1 MTKALYRK
9 YRPLKLADVVGQD
22 DTIRQLQTQL
32 TNQKISHGYLFVGA
46 RGCGKTSV
54 ARIFAH
60 EINHFDYQLEDNYV
74 DIIEIDAAVF
84 TMVENIRELR
94 DKAMLAPTT
103 GKYKVYIIDEIHM
116 LSKNA
121 FNALLKILEEPPE
134 HIVFIL
140 ATTNPE
146 KIPATILSRVQIFHF
161 KLADKSIMQPFLEN
175 ICQKEGINIEKDAL
189 SLLIEQGGGSFRDSL
204 SILDQL
210 SNLHADKSTLITTE
224 EVSSALGVP
233 KQVLI
238 EELLASYEQENIDQI
253 RSLIEEL
260 INQGNKAEGIATSL
274 IKAIVQN
281 PTAKN
286 LHLIEKLYAVNGEF
300 ASAKLI
306 VALILDH
313 FKTAP
318 ITISAPSTPQIQAAK
333 TPVTAQTPDAVRA
346 QATTKTSIATESPAA
361 EPAAQVTPVAPAAPA
376 TPVAPAAPATSV
388 TTTTP
393 TPPATSEEPAKPS
406 INPEI
411 RERLIKISKSKL
423 TEKIQERAEIQNQP
437 VQAEAMT
444 IPEAVVSGSG
454 DFSAKGFLEN
464 IKNIAETLF
473 VPLNKSYFAYKSNQL
488 EIYPSAKVWF
498 NILNSKNNLEV
509 LKTAINGLNIT
520 IMNPDEHKIPSTA
533 VDFNQFS
540 AGKLEATPR
549 TDDASLSAIS
559 DIMGNI
565 QELEDSPF

>member
-103 GKYKVYIIDEIHM
+103 GKYKIYIIDEIHM

-134 HIVFIL
+134 HIVFIF

-210 SNLHADKSTLITTE
+210 SNLHPDKSTLITTE

-238 EELLASYEQENIDQI
+238 QELLASYEQENVDQI
-253 RSLIEEL
+253 RSLVEEL

-286 LHLIEKLYAVNGEF
+286 LHLIEKLYTVNGEF

-313 FKTAP
+313 FKAAP
-318 ITISAPSTPQIQAAK
+318 ITISAPSAPQIQATK
-333 TPVTAQTPDAVRA
+333 TPVTTQIPDAVRA
-346 QATTKTSIATESPAA
+346 QATTETSIATGVPIA
-361 EPAAQVTPVAPAAPA
+361 EPAATATPVTSTTSAAPA
-376 TPVAPAAPATSV
+376 TPVN
-388 TTTTP
+388 
-393 TPPATSEEPAKPS
+393 SEEPAKPS

-411 RERLIKISKSKL
+411 RERLIKISKSRL
-423 TEKIQERAEIQNQP
+423 TEKIQERAEIQNQQ

-473 VPLNKSYFAYKSNQL
+473 VPLNKSYFAYKTDHL

-509 LKTAINGLNIT
+509 LKTAINGLNII

-540 AGKLEATPR
+540 AGKLEATPK

>member
-134 HIVFIL
+134 HIVFIF

-161 KLADKSIMQPFLEN
+161 KLADKSVMQPFLEN

-210 SNLHADKSTLITTE
+210 SNLHPDKSTLITTE

-238 EELLASYEQENIDQI
+238 QELLASYEQENVDQI

-281 PTAKN
+281 PTTKN

-313 FKTAP
+313 FKATPVA
-318 ITISAPSTPQIQAAK
+318 ISTPSAPQIQATK
-333 TPVTAQTPDAVRA
+333 TPVTTQTPDAVRA
-346 QATTKTSIATESPAA
+346 QATAETSIATGVPIAESAVP
-361 EPAAQVTPVAPAAPA
+361 VTPAAPAAPV
-376 TPVAPAAPATSV
+376 TPA
-388 TTTTP
+388 
-393 TPPATSEEPAKPS
+393 ELAKPS
-406 INPEI
+406 IDPEI
-411 RERLIKISKSKL
+411 RERLIKISKSRL
-423 TEKIQERAEIQNQP
+423 TEKIQERAEIQNQQ

-509 LKTAINGLNIT
+509 LKTAINGLNII

-540 AGKLEATPR
+540 AGKLEATPK

>member
-134 HIVFIL
+134 HIVFIF

-161 KLADKSIMQPFLEN
+161 KLADKSVMQPFLEG

-210 SNLHADKSTLITTE
+210 SNLHADKSTLITAE

-238 EELLASYEQENIDQI
+238 QEILTSYEQEDINQI
-253 RSLIEEL
+253 RSLVEEL

-281 PTAKN
+281 PTTKN

-313 FKTAP
+313 FKAAP
-318 ITISAPSTPQIQAAK
+318 ITISAPSAPQIQATK
-333 TPVTAQTPDAVRA
+333 TPVTTQTPDAASA
-346 QATTKTSIATESPAA
+346 QATAETSIATGSPIA
-361 EPAAQVTPVAPAAPA
+361 EPAAPVTTTTQTTPVTPAAPA
-376 TPVAPAAPATSV
+376 TPV
-388 TTTTP
+388 
-393 TPPATSEEPAKPS
+393 TSEESTKPS

-411 RERLIKISKSKL
+411 RERLVKISKSKL
-423 TEKIQERAEIQNQP
+423 TEKIQERAEIQNQQ
-437 VQAEAMT
+437 VQVEAMT

-509 LKTAINGLNIT
+509 LKTAINGLNII

-540 AGKLEATPR
+540 AGKLEATPKA
-549 TDDASLSAIS
+549 DDASLSAIS

>member
-9 YRPLKLADVVGQD
+9 YRPLKLADVVGQN

-134 HIVFIL
+134 HIVFIF

-161 KLADKSIMQPFLEN
+161 KLADKSVMQPFLEN
-175 ICQKEGINIEKDAL
+175 ICQKEGINIEQEAL

-238 EELLASYEQENIDQI
+238 QELLASYEQENVDQI
-253 RSLIEEL
+253 RSLVEEL

-286 LHLIEKLYAVNGEF
+286 LHLVEKLYAVNGEF

-313 FKTAP
+313 FKATPVA
-318 ITISAPSTPQIQAAK
+318 ISAPSTPQIQVAK
-333 TPVTAQTPDAVRA
+333 TTVNAQTPGVISA
-346 QATTKTSIATESPAA
+346 QEATKTSITTESPAA
-361 EPAAQVTPVAPAAPA
+361 EPAAPT
-376 TPVAPAAPATSV
+376 TSV
-388 TTTTP
+388 T
-393 TPPATSEEPAKPS
+393 SEESAKPS

-411 RERLIKISKSKL
+411 RERLVKISKSKI
-423 TEKIQERAEIQNQP
+423 TEKIQERAEIQNQQ
-437 VQAEAMT
+437 VQVEAMT

-473 VPLNKSYFAYKSNQL
+473 VPLNKSYFAYKTDHL

-509 LKTAINGLNIT
+509 LKTAINGLSIT

-540 AGKLEATPR
+540 AGKLEATPK

>member
-134 HIVFIL
+134 HIVFIF

-161 KLADKSIMQPFLEN
+161 KLADKSVMQPFLEG
-175 ICQKEGINIEKDAL
+175 ICQKEGINIKKDAL

-238 EELLASYEQENIDQI
+238 EELLARYEQENIDQI
-253 RSLIEEL
+253 RSLVEEL

-313 FKTAP
+313 FKAAP
-318 ITISAPSTPQIQAAK
+318 ITISAPPAPQIQA
-333 TPVTAQTPDAVRA
+333 TNPPITIQTPEAVSA
-346 QATTKTSIATESPAA
+346 QATTETSIAAESPIV
-361 EPAAQVTPVAPAAPA
+361 EPIPPVTQTTPVAPAAPA
-376 TPVAPAAPATSV
+376 APVASGE
-388 TTTTP
+388 
-393 TPPATSEEPAKPS
+393 SAKPS

-411 RERLIKISKSKL
+411 RERLVKISKSKL
-423 TEKIQERAEIQNQP
+423 TEKIQERTEIQNQQI
-437 VQAEAMT
+437 QAEAMT

-509 LKTAINGLNIT
+509 LRTAINGLNIF
-520 IMNPDEHKIPSTA
+520 IMNPDEHKTPSTA

-540 AGKLEATPR
+540 AGKLEAAPKS
-549 TDDASLSAIS
+549 DDTSLSAIS

>member
-134 HIVFIL
+134 HVVFIF

-161 KLADKSIMQPFLEN
+161 KLADKSVMQPFLEN

-210 SNLHADKSTLITTE
+210 SNLHPDKSTLITTE

-238 EELLASYEQENIDQI
+238 QEILTSYEQENVDQI
-253 RSLIEEL
+253 RSLVEEL

-313 FKTAP
+313 FKAAP
-318 ITISAPSTPQIQAAK
+318 ITISAPSAPQIQVAK
-333 TPVTAQTPDAVRA
+333 TTVNAQTPGVISA
-346 QATTKTSIATESPAA
+346 QEATKTSIATESPIA
-361 EPAAQVTPVAPAAPA
+361 EPVAPVTPAAPAAPV
-376 TPVAPAAPATSV
+376 TPA
-388 TTTTP
+388 
-393 TPPATSEEPAKPS
+393 EPAKPS

-411 RERLIKISKSKL
+411 RERLIKISKSRL
-423 TEKIQERAEIQNQP
+423 TEKIQERAEIQNQQ

-473 VPLNKSYFAYKSNQL
+473 VPLNKSYFAYKTDHL

-520 IMNPDEHKIPSTA
+520 IMNPDEHKTPSTA

-540 AGKLEATPR
+540 AGKLEATPK
-549 TDDASLSAIS
+549 TDDTSLSAIS

>member
-134 HIVFIL
+134 HIVFIF

-238 EELLASYEQENIDQI
+238 QELLANYEQENVEQI
-253 RSLIEEL
+253 RSLVEEL

-313 FKTAP
+313 FKAAP
-318 ITISAPSTPQIQAAK
+318 VAISAPSTPQIQATK
-333 TPVTAQTPDAVRA
+333 TPVTTQTPGAA
-346 QATTKTSIATESPAA
+346 STQEATETSIATGSPIT
-361 EPAAQVTPVAPAAPA
+361 EPAAPAAPVAPATPA
-376 TPVAPAAPATSV
+376 TPVTPTAPATQ
-388 TTTTP
+388 
-393 TPPATSEEPAKPS
+393 EESAKPS

-411 RERLIKISKSKL
+411 RERLVKISKSKL
-423 TEKIQERAEIQNQP
+423 TEKIQERAEIQNQQ

-454 DFSAKGFLEN
+454 DFSARGFLEN

-509 LKTAINGLNIT
+509 LKTAINGLNII

-540 AGKLEATPR
+540 AGKLEATPK

>member
-32 TNQKISHGYLFVGA
+32 TNQKISHGYLFVGT

-134 HIVFIL
+134 HVVFIF

-161 KLADKSIMQPFLEN
+161 KLADKSVMQPFLEN

-210 SNLHADKSTLITTE
+210 SNLHPDKSTLITTE

-238 EELLASYEQENIDQI
+238 QELLASYEQENVEQI
-253 RSLIEEL
+253 RSLVEEL
-260 INQGNKAEGIATSL
+260 INQGNKAEGVATSL

-313 FKTAP
+313 FKAAP
-318 ITISAPSTPQIQAAK
+318 ITISAPSAPQIQATK
-333 TPVTAQTPDAVRA
+333 TPVTTQTPDAVRA
-346 QATTKTSIATESPAA
+346 QATAETSIATGVPIA
-361 EPAAQVTPVAPAAPA
+361 EPAAPVTPAAPAAPVAPA
-376 TPVAPAAPATSV
+376 
-388 TTTTP
+388 
-393 TPPATSEEPAKPS
+393 EPAKPS
-406 INPEI
+406 IDPEI
-411 RERLIKISKSKL
+411 RERLVKISKSKI
-423 TEKIQERAEIQNQP
+423 TEKIQERAEIQNQQ
-437 VQAEAMT
+437 VQVEAMT

-473 VPLNKSYFAYKSNQL
+473 VPLNKSYFTYKTDHL

-509 LKTAINGLNIT
+509 LKTAINGLNII

-540 AGKLEATPR
+540 AGKLEATPK

>member
-134 HIVFIL
+134 HIVFIF

-161 KLADKSIMQPFLEN
+161 KLADKSVMQPFLEG

-210 SNLHADKSTLITTE
+210 SNLHTDKSTLITTE

-238 EELLASYEQENIDQI
+238 EELLANYEQENIDQI
-253 RSLIEEL
+253 RSLVEEL

-274 IKAIVQN
+274 IKTIVQN

-313 FKTAP
+313 FKTTP
-318 ITISAPSTPQIQAAK
+318 ITI
-333 TPVTAQTPDAVRA
+333 
-346 QATTKTSIATESPAA
+346 TE
-361 EPAAQVTPVAPAAPA
+361 PVAPDTPAAPTTPTTPVDPVTPA
-376 TPVAPAAPATSV
+376 TPEI
-388 TTTTP
+388 
-393 TPPATSEEPAKPS
+393 SEEPAKPS

-411 RERLIKISKSKL
+411 RERLVKISKSKL
-423 TEKIQERAEIQNQP
+423 TEKIQERAEIQNQQ

-464 IKNIAETLF
+464 IRNIAETLF
-473 VPLNKSYFAYKSNQL
+473 VPLNKSYFTYKSNQL

>member
-134 HIVFIL
+134 HIVFIF

-238 EELLASYEQENIDQI
+238 QEILTSYEQENVDQI
-253 RSLIEEL
+253 RSLVEEL

-313 FKTAP
+313 FKAAP
-318 ITISAPSTPQIQAAK
+318 AAISAPSTPQIQA
-333 TPVTAQTPDAVRA
+333 TNPPINTQTPGVISA
-346 QATTKTSIATESPAA
+346 QETTKTSIATESPIA
-361 EPAAQVTPVAPAAPA
+361 EPAATATPVAPAAPA
-376 TPVAPAAPATSV
+376 TPVTPATP
-388 TTTTP
+388 TTP
-393 TPPATSEEPAKPS
+393 RPQEESAKPS

-411 RERLIKISKSKL
+411 RERLVKISKSKL
-423 TEKIQERAEIQNQP
+423 TEKIQERAEIQNQQ
-437 VQAEAMT
+437 VQVEAMT

-473 VPLNKSYFAYKSNQL
+473 VPLNKSYFAYKSNLL

-509 LKTAINGLNIT
+509 LKTAINGLNII

>member
-134 HIVFIL
+134 HIVFIF

-161 KLADKSIMQPFLEN
+161 KLADKSVMQPFLES

-210 SNLHADKSTLITTE
+210 SNLHPDKSTLITTE

-238 EELLASYEQENIDQI
+238 QELLTSYEQENVDQI
-253 RSLIEEL
+253 RSLVEEL

-313 FKTAP
+313 FKAAP
-318 ITISAPSTPQIQAAK
+318 ITISAPSTPQIQAANP
-333 TPVTAQTPDAVRA
+333 PVTTQTPEAASA
-346 QATTKTSIATESPAA
+346 QETTKTSIATESPVV
-361 EPAAQVTPVAPAAPA
+361 EPAAPA
-376 TPVAPAAPATSV
+376 TPVAPATPATPVTPTAPATQ
-388 TTTTP
+388 
-393 TPPATSEEPAKPS
+393 EESAKPS

-411 RERLIKISKSKL
+411 RERLVKISKSKL
-423 TEKIQERAEIQNQP
+423 TEKIQERAEIQNQQ

-509 LKTAINGLNIT
+509 LKTAINGLSIT

-540 AGKLEATPR
+540 AGKLEATPK
-549 TDDASLSAIS
+549 TDDTSLSAIS

>member
-9 YRPLKLADVVGQD
+9 YRPLKLTDVVGQD

-74 DIIEIDAAVF
+74 DIVEIDAAVF

-134 HIVFIL
+134 HIVFIF

-161 KLADKSIMQPFLEN
+161 KLADKSIMQPFLEG

-253 RSLIEEL
+253 RSLVEEL

-274 IKAIVQN
+274 IKAIMQN
-281 PTAKN
+281 PTTKN

-313 FKTAP
+313 FKAAP
-318 ITISAPSTPQIQAAK
+318 ITIAAPSAPQIQATK
-333 TPVTAQTPDAVRA
+333 TQANTQTPE
-346 QATTKTSIATESPAA
+346 TTSTQMAA
-361 EPAAQVTPVAPAAPA
+361 ETPMATKSPIVETATPATPTTPVAPAAPA
-376 TPVAPAAPATSV
+376 APV
-388 TTTTP
+388 
-393 TPPATSEEPAKPS
+393 TSEESAKPS

-411 RERLIKISKSKL
+411 RERLIKISKSRL
-423 TEKIQERAEIQNQP
+423 TEKIQERAEIQNQQI
-437 VQAEAMT
+437 QAEAMT

-509 LKTAINGLNIT
+509 LKTAINGLKII

-540 AGKLEATPR
+540 AGKLEATQKS
-549 TDDASLSAIS
+549 DDASLSAIS

>member
-22 DTIRQLQTQL
+22 DAIRQLQTQL

-134 HIVFIL
+134 HVVFIF

-161 KLADKSIMQPFLEN
+161 KLADKSVMQPFLEN

-210 SNLHADKSTLITTE
+210 SNLHPDKSTLITTE

-238 EELLASYEQENIDQI
+238 QELLTSYEQENVDQI
-253 RSLIEEL
+253 RSLVEEL

-313 FKTAP
+313 FKAAP
-318 ITISAPSTPQIQAAK
+318 ITISAPPAPQ
-333 TPVTAQTPDAVRA
+333 V
-346 QATTKTSIATESPAA
+346 QATNPEVNTPAPEVISTQEATEVPIATESPIT
-361 EPAAQVTPVAPAAPA
+361 EPAATATPVTSTTSAAPA
-376 TPVAPAAPATSV
+376 TPVN
-388 TTTTP
+388 
-393 TPPATSEEPAKPS
+393 SEEPAKPS

-411 RERLIKISKSKL
+411 RERLIKISKSRL
-423 TEKIQERAEIQNQP
+423 TEKIQERTEIQNQQ
-437 VQAEAMT
+437 VQVEAMT

-509 LKTAINGLNIT
+509 LKTAINGLNII
-520 IMNPDEHKIPSTA
+520 IMNPDEHKTPSTA

-540 AGKLEATPR
+540 AGKLEATPK

>member
-134 HIVFIL
+134 HIVFIF

-161 KLADKSIMQPFLEN
+161 KLADKSVMQPFLES

-210 SNLHADKSTLITTE
+210 SNLHPDKSTLITTE

-238 EELLASYEQENIDQI
+238 QEILTSYEQENVDQI
-253 RSLIEEL
+253 RSLVEEL

-286 LHLIEKLYAVNGEF
+286 LHLIEKLYVVNGEF

-313 FKTAP
+313 FKAAP
-318 ITISAPSTPQIQAAK
+318 ITISAPSTPQIQAANP
-333 TPVTAQTPDAVRA
+333 PVTTQTPEAVSTQEA
-346 QATTKTSIATESPAA
+346 TKTSIATGSPIA
-361 EPAAQVTPVAPAAPA
+361 EPAAPVTPA
-376 TPVAPAAPATSV
+376 TPVTPA
-388 TTTTP
+388 
-393 TPPATSEEPAKPS
+393 EPAKPS
-406 INPEI
+406 IDPEI
-411 RERLIKISKSKL
+411 RERLVKISKSKI
-423 TEKIQERAEIQNQP
+423 TEKIQERAEIQNQQ
-437 VQAEAMT
+437 VQAEAIT

-509 LKTAINGLNIT
+509 LKTAINGLNI
-520 IMNPDEHKIPSTA
+520 IIVNPDEHKIPSTA

-540 AGKLEATPR
+540 AGKLEATPK

>member
-134 HIVFIL
+134 HVVFIF

-161 KLADKSIMQPFLEN
+161 KLADKSVMQPFLEN

-210 SNLHADKSTLITTE
+210 SNLHPDKSTLITTE

-238 EELLASYEQENIDQI
+238 EELLVSYEQENIDKI
-253 RSLIEEL
+253 RNLVEEL

-313 FKTAP
+313 FKAALVA
-318 ITISAPSTPQIQAAK
+318 ISAPSTPQIQA
-333 TPVTAQTPDAVRA
+333 TNPPVTTQTLEVISAQEA
-346 QATTKTSIATESPAA
+346 TKTSIATESPIA
-361 EPAAQVTPVAPAAPA
+361 EPATPATQVTPTAQ
-376 TPVAPAAPATSV
+376 
-388 TTTTP
+388 TTP
-393 TPPATSEEPAKPS
+393 TTTATPTSQEEPAKPS

-411 RERLIKISKSKL
+411 RERLVKISKSKL
-423 TEKIQERAEIQNQP
+423 TEKIQERAEIQNQQ

-509 LKTAINGLNIT
+509 LKTAINGLNII

-540 AGKLEATPR
+540 AGKLEATPK

>member
-32 TNQKISHGYLFVGA
+32 ANQKISHGYLFVGA

-134 HIVFIL
+134 HIIFIF

-210 SNLHADKSTLITTE
+210 SNLHTDKSTLITTE

-238 EELLASYEQENIDQI
+238 EELLVSYEQENIDKI
-253 RSLIEEL
+253 RNLVEEL

-313 FKTAP
+313 FKAAP
-318 ITISAPSTPQIQAAK
+318 VAISAPSTPQIQATK
-333 TPVTAQTPDAVRA
+333 TPVTTQTPGAA
-346 QATTKTSIATESPAA
+346 STQEATETSIATGSPIT
-361 EPAAQVTPVAPAAPA
+361 EPAAPA
-376 TPVAPAAPATSV
+376 TPVAPATPATPVTPTAPATQ
-388 TTTTP
+388 
-393 TPPATSEEPAKPS
+393 EESAKPS

-411 RERLIKISKSKL
+411 RERLVKISKSKL
-423 TEKIQERAEIQNQP
+423 TEKIQERAEIQNQQ

-509 LKTAINGLNIT
+509 LKTAINGLNII

-540 AGKLEATPR
+540 AGKLEAAPK

>member
-94 DKAMLAPTT
+94 DKAMLTPTI

-134 HIVFIL
+134 HIVFIF

-161 KLADKSIMQPFLEN
+161 KLADKSVMQPFLEG
-175 ICQKEGINIEKDAL
+175 ICQKEGINIEQEAL

-210 SNLHADKSTLITTE
+210 SNLHPDKSTLITTE

-238 EELLASYEQENIDQI
+238 QELLASYEQEDVDQI
-253 RSLIEEL
+253 RSLVEEL

-281 PTAKN
+281 PTTKN
-286 LHLIEKLYAVNGEF
+286 LHLIEKLYAVNSEF

-313 FKTAP
+313 FKATPVA
-318 ITISAPSTPQIQAAK
+318 ISAPSTSQIQA
-333 TPVTAQTPDAVRA
+333 TNPPVTTQTPEVISA
-346 QATTKTSIATESPAA
+346 QETTKTSIATESPVV
-361 EPAAQVTPVAPAAPA
+361 EPAAPVTTAAPAAPV
-376 TPVAPAAPATSV
+376 TPAE
-388 TTTTP
+388 P
-393 TPPATSEEPAKPS
+393 TKPS

-411 RERLIKISKSKL
+411 RERLVKISKSKI
-423 TEKIQERAEIQNQP
+423 TEKIQERAEIQNQQ
-437 VQAEAMT
+437 VQVEAMT

-473 VPLNKSYFAYKSNQL
+473 VPLNKSYFAYKTDHL

-540 AGKLEATPR
+540 AGKLEAAPKS
-549 TDDASLSAIS
+549 DDASLSAIS

>member
-74 DIIEIDAAVF
+74 DIVEIDAAVF

-134 HIVFIL
+134 HIVFIF

-161 KLADKSIMQPFLEN
+161 KLADKSIMQPFLEG

-253 RSLIEEL
+253 RSLVEEL

-313 FKTAP
+313 FKAAP
-318 ITISAPSTPQIQAAK
+318 MTIAAPSAPQIQATK
-333 TPVTAQTPDAVRA
+333 TQANTQTPEAVSA
-346 QATTKTSIATESPAA
+346 QATTKTSIATESPIA
-361 EPAAQVTPVAPAAPA
+361 EPIPPVTQTTTGAPAVPTAP
-376 TPVAPAAPATSV
+376 V
-388 TTTTP
+388 TT
-393 TPPATSEEPAKPS
+393 EEPAKPS

-411 RERLIKISKSKL
+411 RERLVKISKSKL
-423 TEKIQERAEIQNQP
+423 TEKIQERAEIQNQQI
-437 VQAEAMT
+437 QAEAMT

-464 IKNIAETLF
+464 IRNIAETLF

-509 LKTAINGLNIT
+509 LRTAINGLNII

-540 AGKLEATPR
+540 AGKLEATPKS
-549 TDDASLSAIS
+549 DDASLSAIS

>member
-134 HIVFIL
+134 HIVFIF

-161 KLADKSIMQPFLEN
+161 KLADKSVMQPFLEN

-233 KQVLI
+233 KQILI
-238 EELLASYEQENIDQI
+238 QELLANYEQENIDQI
-253 RSLIEEL
+253 RSLVEEL
-260 INQGNKAEGIATSL
+260 INQDNKAEGIATSL
-274 IKAIVQN
+274 IKAIMQN
-281 PTAKN
+281 PTTKN

-313 FKTAP
+313 FKAAP
-318 ITISAPSTPQIQAAK
+318 ITIAAPSAPQIQATKTQANTQTPETTSTQMAAETPMATK
-333 TPVTAQTPDAVRA
+333 SPIVETATPATPTTPVV
-346 QATTKTSIATESPAA
+346 PA
-361 EPAAQVTPVAPAAPA
+361 APAAPV
-376 TPVAPAAPATSV
+376 TP
-388 TTTTP
+388 
-393 TPPATSEEPAKPS
+393 EEPAKPS

-411 RERLIKISKSKL
+411 RERLVKISKSKL
-423 TEKIQERAEIQNQP
+423 TEKIQERAEIQNQQ
-437 VQAEAMT
+437 VQVEAMT
-444 IPEAVVSGSG
+444 IPEAVVSGTG
-454 DFSAKGFLEN
+454 DFNAKGFLEN

-509 LKTAINGLNIT
+509 LKTAINGLNII

-540 AGKLEATPR
+540 AGKLEATPK

>member
-32 TNQKISHGYLFVGA
+32 ANQKISHGYLFVGA

-134 HIVFIL
+134 HIIFIF

-210 SNLHADKSTLITTE
+210 SNLHTDKSTLITTE

-238 EELLASYEQENIDQI
+238 EELLLSYEQENIDKI
-253 RSLIEEL
+253 RNLVEEL

-313 FKTAP
+313 FKAALVA
-318 ITISAPSTPQIQAAK
+318 ISAPSTPQIQA
-333 TPVTAQTPDAVRA
+333 TNPPVTTQTLEVISAQEA
-346 QATTKTSIATESPAA
+346 TKTSIATESPIA
-361 EPAAQVTPVAPAAPA
+361 EPATPATQVTPTAQ
-376 TPVAPAAPATSV
+376 
-388 TTTTP
+388 TTP
-393 TPPATSEEPAKPS
+393 TTTATPTPQEEPAKPS

-411 RERLIKISKSKL
+411 RERLVKISKSKI
-423 TEKIQERAEIQNQP
+423 TEKIQERAEIQNQQ
-437 VQAEAMT
+437 VQVEAMT

-473 VPLNKSYFAYKSNQL
+473 VPLNKSYFAYKTDHL

-509 LKTAINGLNIT
+509 LKTAINGLNII
-520 IMNPDEHKIPSTA
+520 IMNPDEHKTPSTA

-540 AGKLEATPR
+540 AGKLEATPK
-549 TDDASLSAIS
+549 TDDTSLSAIS

>member
-134 HIVFIL
+134 HIVFIF

-161 KLADKSIMQPFLEN
+161 KLADKSVMQPFLEG

-260 INQGNKAEGIATSL
+260 INQGNKAEGIAASI

-313 FKTAP
+313 FKAAP
-318 ITISAPSTPQIQAAK
+318 ITIAESEAPATP
-333 TPVTAQTPDAVRA
+333 T
-346 QATTKTSIATESPAA
+346 
-361 EPAAQVTPVAPAAPA
+361 TPVAPAAPA
-376 TPVAPAAPATSV
+376 APVA
-388 TTTTP
+388 
-393 TPPATSEEPAKPS
+393 SEESAKPS

-411 RERLIKISKSKL
+411 RERLVKISKSKL
-423 TEKIQERAEIQNQP
+423 TEKIQERAEIQNQQ

-464 IKNIAETLF
+464 IRNIAETLF
-473 VPLNKSYFAYKSNQL
+473 VPLNKSYFTYKSNQL

-509 LKTAINGLNIT
+509 LRTAINGLNII

-540 AGKLEATPR
+540 AGKLEAAPKS
-549 TDDASLSAIS
+549 DDTSLSAIS

>member
-94 DKAMLAPTT
+94 DKAMLTPTI

-134 HIVFIL
+134 HIVFIF

-238 EELLASYEQENIDQI
+238 QELLANYEQENVDQI
-253 RSLIEEL
+253 RSLVEEL

-313 FKTAP
+313 FKAAP
-318 ITISAPSTPQIQAAK
+318 VAISAPSTPQIQATK
-333 TPVTAQTPDAVRA
+333 PPVTTQTAEVVSA
-346 QATTKTSIATESPAA
+346 QATAETSIATESPAA
-361 EPAAQVTPVAPAAPA
+361 EPAALVTPTAQTIP
-376 TPVAPAAPATSV
+376 TSQ
-388 TTTTP
+388 
-393 TPPATSEEPAKPS
+393 EEPAKPS

-411 RERLIKISKSKL
+411 RERLVKISKSKL
-423 TEKIQERAEIQNQP
+423 TEKIQERAEIQNQQ

-473 VPLNKSYFAYKSNQL
+473 VPLNKSYFAYKTDHL

>member
-9 YRPLKLADVVGQD
+9 YRPLKLADVVGQN
-22 DTIRQLQTQL
+22 DTIRQLRTQL

-134 HIVFIL
+134 HIVFIF

-161 KLADKSIMQPFLEN
+161 KLADKSVMQPFLES

-210 SNLHADKSTLITTE
+210 SNLHPDKSTLITTE

-238 EELLASYEQENIDQI
+238 QELLTSYEQENVDQI
-253 RSLIEEL
+253 RSLVEEL

-313 FKTAP
+313 FKAAP
-318 ITISAPSTPQIQAAK
+318 ITISAPSTPQIQAANP
-333 TPVTAQTPDAVRA
+333 PVTTQTPEAVSTQEA
-346 QATTKTSIATESPAA
+346 TKTSIAPESPVV
-361 EPAAQVTPVAPAAPA
+361 EPAAPA
-376 TPVAPAAPATSV
+376 TPVAPATPATPVTPTAPATQ
-388 TTTTP
+388 
-393 TPPATSEEPAKPS
+393 EESAKPS

-411 RERLIKISKSKL
+411 RERLVKISKSKI
-423 TEKIQERAEIQNQP
+423 TEKIQERAEIQNQQ

-509 LKTAINGLNIT
+509 LKTAINGLNIL
-520 IMNPDEHKIPSTA
+520 IMNPDEHKTPSTA

-540 AGKLEATPR
+540 AGKLEAAPKS
-549 TDDASLSAIS
+549 DDASLSAIS

>member
-22 DTIRQLQTQL
+22 DAIRQLQTQL

-134 HIVFIL
+134 HIVFIF

-238 EELLASYEQENIDQI
+238 QELLANYEQENVDQI
-253 RSLIEEL
+253 RSLVEEL

-313 FKTAP
+313 FKAAP
-318 ITISAPSTPQIQAAK
+318 VAISAPSTPQIQATK
-333 TPVTAQTPDAVRA
+333 PPVTTQTAEVVSA
-346 QATTKTSIATESPAA
+346 QATAETSIATESPAA
-361 EPAAQVTPVAPAAPA
+361 EPAALVTPTAQTIP
-376 TPVAPAAPATSV
+376 TSQ
-388 TTTTP
+388 
-393 TPPATSEEPAKPS
+393 EEPAKPS

-411 RERLIKISKSKL
+411 RERLVKISKSKL
-423 TEKIQERAEIQNQP
+423 TEKIQERAEIQNQQ

-473 VPLNKSYFAYKSNQL
+473 VPLNKSYFAYKTDHL

-540 AGKLEATPR
+540 AGKLEATPK

>member
-60 EINHFDYQLEDNYV
+60 EINHVDYQLEDNYV

-94 DKAMLAPTT
+94 DKAMLTPTT

-134 HIVFIL
+134 HIVFIF

-161 KLADKSIMQPFLEN
+161 KLADKSVMQPFLEN

-210 SNLHADKSTLITTE
+210 SNLHPNKSTLITTE

-233 KQVLI
+233 KQVI
-238 EELLASYEQENIDQI
+238 IQELLTSYEQENVDQI
-253 RSLIEEL
+253 RSLVEEL

-281 PTAKN
+281 PTTKN
-286 LHLIEKLYAVNGEF
+286 LHLIEKLYTVNGEF

-313 FKTAP
+313 FKAAP
-318 ITISAPSTPQIQAAK
+318 ITISAPSAPQIQAK
-333 TPVTAQTPDAVRA
+333 NTPVNAQTPEVISA
-346 QATTKTSIATESPAA
+346 QETTKTSIATESPVV
-361 EPAAQVTPVAPAAPA
+361 EPVAPVTPV
-376 TPVAPAAPATSV
+376 TS
-388 TTTTP
+388 TAQTTP
-393 TPPATSEEPAKPS
+393 TATATPAPQEEPAKPS

-411 RERLIKISKSKL
+411 RERLLKISKSKL
-423 TEKIQERAEIQNQP
+423 TEKIQERAEIQNQQ
-437 VQAEAMT
+437 VQVEAMT

-473 VPLNKSYFAYKSNQL
+473 VPLNKSYFAYKTDHL

-540 AGKLEATPR
+540 AGKLEATPK

>member
-134 HIVFIL
+134 HIVFIF

-161 KLADKSIMQPFLEN
+161 KLADKSVMQPFLEG

-238 EELLASYEQENIDQI
+238 QELLANYEQENIDQI
-253 RSLIEEL
+253 RSLVEEL

-313 FKTAP
+313 FKAAP
-318 ITISAPSTPQIQAAK
+318 ITISTPPAPQIQA
-333 TPVTAQTPDAVRA
+333 TNPPVTIQTPEAVSA
-346 QATTKTSIATESPAA
+346 QATTETSIAAESPIV
-361 EPAAQVTPVAPAAPA
+361 EPIPPVTQTTPVAPAAPA
-376 TPVAPAAPATSV
+376 APVA
-388 TTTTP
+388 
-393 TPPATSEEPAKPS
+393 SEESAKPS

-411 RERLIKISKSKL
+411 RERLVKISKSKL
-423 TEKIQERAEIQNQP
+423 TEKIQERAEIQNQQI
-437 VQAEAMT
+437 QAEAMT

-509 LKTAINGLNIT
+509 LRTAINGLNII

-540 AGKLEATPR
+540 AGKLEAVPK

>member
-134 HIVFIL
+134 HVVFIF

-161 KLADKSIMQPFLEN
+161 KLADKSVMQPFLEN

-210 SNLHADKSTLITTE
+210 SNLHPDKSTLITTE

-238 EELLASYEQENIDQI
+238 QELLTSYEQENVDQI

-313 FKTAP
+313 FKTTP
-318 ITISAPSTPQIQAAK
+318 MTISAPSAPQIQVAK
-333 TPVTAQTPDAVRA
+333 TPVTTQTPEAVSA
-346 QATTKTSIATESPAA
+346 QETTKTSIATESPAA
-361 EPAAQVTPVAPAAPA
+361 EPAALVTPTAQTIP
-376 TPVAPAAPATSV
+376 TSQ
-388 TTTTP
+388 
-393 TPPATSEEPAKPS
+393 EEPAKPS

-411 RERLIKISKSKL
+411 RERLVKISKSKL
-423 TEKIQERAEIQNQP
+423 TEKIQERAEIQNQQ

-509 LKTAINGLNIT
+509 LKTAINGLNII

-540 AGKLEATPR
+540 AGKLEATQK

>member
-32 TNQKISHGYLFVGA
+32 TNQKISHGYLFVGT

-134 HIVFIL
+134 HVVFIF

-161 KLADKSIMQPFLEN
+161 KLADKSVMQPFLEN

-210 SNLHADKSTLITTE
+210 SNLHPDKSTLITTE

-238 EELLASYEQENIDQI
+238 QELLASYEQENVDQI
-253 RSLIEEL
+253 RSLVEEL

-281 PTAKN
+281 PTTKN

-313 FKTAP
+313 FKAAP
-318 ITISAPSTPQIQAAK
+318 ITISAPSAPQIQAK
-333 TPVTAQTPDAVRA
+333 NPEVNTPAPEVISTQE
-346 QATTKTSIATESPAA
+346 ATEVPIATESPIT
-361 EPAAQVTPVAPAAPA
+361 EPAATATPVTSTTSAVPA
-376 TPVAPAAPATSV
+376 TPVN
-388 TTTTP
+388 
-393 TPPATSEEPAKPS
+393 SEEPAKPS

-411 RERLIKISKSKL
+411 RERLIKISKSRL
-423 TEKIQERAEIQNQP
+423 TEKIQERAEIQNQQ
-437 VQAEAMT
+437 VQVEAMT

-473 VPLNKSYFAYKSNQL
+473 VPLNKSYFAYKTDHL

-509 LKTAINGLNIT
+509 LKTAINGLSIT
-520 IMNPDEHKIPSTA
+520 IMNPDEHKTPSTA

-540 AGKLEATPR
+540 AGKLEATPK

>member
-134 HIVFIL
+134 HIVFIF

-161 KLADKSIMQPFLEN
+161 KLADKSVMQPFLES

-224 EVSSALGVP
+224 EVSSALGIP

-238 EELLASYEQENIDQI
+238 QEILTSYEQENVNQI
-253 RSLIEEL
+253 RSLVEEL

-313 FKTAP
+313 FKAAP
-318 ITISAPSTPQIQAAK
+318 ITI
-333 TPVTAQTPDAVRA
+333 
-346 QATTKTSIATESPAA
+346 A
-361 EPAAQVTPVAPAAPA
+361 EPTTPVAPAAPA
-376 TPVAPAAPATSV
+376 T
-388 TTTTP
+388 
-393 TPPATSEEPAKPS
+393 PATSEEPAKPS

-423 TEKIQERAEIQNQP
+423 TEKIQERAEIQNQQ

-509 LKTAINGLNIT
+509 LKTAINGLNII
-520 IMNPDEHKIPSTA
+520 IMNTDEHKIPSTA

-540 AGKLEATPR
+540 AGKLEAAPKS
-549 TDDASLSAIS
+549 DDTSLSAIS

>member
-134 HIVFIL
+134 HIVFIF

-161 KLADKSIMQPFLEN
+161 KLADKSVMQPFLEG

-313 FKTAP
+313 FKAAP
-318 ITISAPSTPQIQAAK
+318 ITISAPPAPQIQA
-333 TPVTAQTPDAVRA
+333 TNPPITIQTPEAVSA
-346 QATTKTSIATESPAA
+346 QATTETSIAAESPIV
-361 EPAAQVTPVAPAAPA
+361 EPIPPVTQTTPITPAAPAAP
-376 TPVAPAAPATSV
+376 VA
-388 TTTTP
+388 
-393 TPPATSEEPAKPS
+393 SEESAKPS

-411 RERLIKISKSKL
+411 RERLVKISKSKL
-423 TEKIQERAEIQNQP
+423 TEKIQERAEIQNQQI
-437 VQAEAMT
+437 QAEAMT

-464 IKNIAETLF
+464 IRNIAETLF
-473 VPLNKSYFAYKSNQL
+473 VPLNKSYFTYKSNQL

-509 LKTAINGLNIT
+509 LRTAINGLNII

-540 AGKLEATPR
+540 AGKLEAAPKS
-549 TDDASLSAIS
+549 DDTSLSAIS

>member
-134 HIVFIL
+134 HVVFIF

-238 EELLASYEQENIDQI
+238 QELLASYEQENVDQI

-260 INQGNKAEGIATSL
+260 INQGNKAEGIANSL

-313 FKTAP
+313 FKAAP
-318 ITISAPSTPQIQAAK
+318 ITISAPSAPQIQATK
-333 TPVTAQTPDAVRA
+333 TPVTTQTPDAVRA
-346 QATTKTSIATESPAA
+346 QATAETSIATGVPIA
-361 EPAAQVTPVAPAAPA
+361 EPAAPVTPAAPAAPV
-376 TPVAPAAPATSV
+376 TPA
-388 TTTTP
+388 
-393 TPPATSEEPAKPS
+393 EPAKPS

-411 RERLIKISKSKL
+411 RERLIKISKSRL
-423 TEKIQERAEIQNQP
+423 TEKIQERAEIQNQQ

-509 LKTAINGLNIT
+509 LKTAINGLSIT

-540 AGKLEATPR
+540 AGKLEATPK
-549 TDDASLSAIS
+549 TDDTSLSAIS

>member
-134 HIVFIL
+134 HIVFIF

-161 KLADKSIMQPFLEN
+161 KLADKSVMQPFLEN

-210 SNLHADKSTLITTE
+210 SNLHPDKSTLITTE

-238 EELLASYEQENIDQI
+238 QELLVNYEQENIEQI

-313 FKTAP
+313 FKTTP
-318 ITISAPSTPQIQAAK
+318 MTISAPSAPQIQAAK
-333 TPVTAQTPDAVRA
+333 TPVTTQTPEAVSA
-346 QATTKTSIATESPAA
+346 QEVTKTSIATESPAA
-361 EPAAQVTPVAPAAPA
+361 EPTAPA
-376 TPVAPAAPATSV
+376 TPVAPTAPTAPVAPTAPAT
-388 TTTTP
+388 P
-393 TPPATSEEPAKPS
+393 TPQEEPAKTS

-411 RERLIKISKSKL
+411 RERLLKISKSKL
-423 TEKIQERAEIQNQP
+423 TEKIQERAEIQNQQ
-437 VQAEAMT
+437 VQVEAMT

-509 LKTAINGLNIT
+509 LKIAINGLNII

-540 AGKLEATPR
+540 AGKLEATPK

>member
-32 TNQKISHGYLFVGA
+32 ANQKISHGYLFVGA

-134 HIVFIL
+134 HIVFIF

-238 EELLASYEQENIDQI
+238 QELLTSYEQENVDQI
-253 RSLIEEL
+253 RSLVEEL

-313 FKTAP
+313 FKAAP
-318 ITISAPSTPQIQAAK
+318 ITISAPSAPQIQATK
-333 TPVTAQTPDAVRA
+333 PPVTTQTPEAASA
-346 QATTKTSIATESPAA
+346 QETTKTSIATESPVV
-361 EPAAQVTPVAPAAPA
+361 EPAAPA
-376 TPVAPAAPATSV
+376 TPVAPATPATPVTPTAPATQ
-388 TTTTP
+388 
-393 TPPATSEEPAKPS
+393 EESAKPS

-411 RERLIKISKSKL
+411 RERLVKISKSKL
-423 TEKIQERAEIQNQP
+423 TEKIQERAEIQNQQ

-509 LKTAINGLNIT
+509 LKTAINGLNII

-540 AGKLEATPR
+540 AGKLEAAPK

>member
-134 HIVFIL
+134 HIVFIF

-161 KLADKSIMQPFLEN
+161 KLADKSVMQPFLES

-210 SNLHADKSTLITTE
+210 SNLHPDKSTLITTE

-238 EELLASYEQENIDQI
+238 QELLTSYEQENVDQI
-253 RSLIEEL
+253 RSLVEEL

-313 FKTAP
+313 FKAAP
-318 ITISAPSTPQIQAAK
+318 ITISAPSTPQIQATNPEVN
-333 TPVTAQTPDAVRA
+333 TPAPEVINTQET
-346 QATTKTSIATESPAA
+346 TESPIAK
-361 EPAAQVTPVAPAAPA
+361 PAAPA
-376 TPVAPAAPATSV
+376 TPV
-388 TTTTP
+388 
-393 TPPATSEEPAKPS
+393 TSEEPAKPS

-411 RERLIKISKSKL
+411 RERLVKISKSKL
-423 TEKIQERAEIQNQP
+423 TEKIQERAEIQNQQ

-473 VPLNKSYFAYKSNQL
+473 VPLNKSYFAYKTDHL

-520 IMNPDEHKIPSTA
+520 IMNPDEHKTPSTA

-540 AGKLEATPR
+540 AGKLEATPK
-549 TDDASLSAIS
+549 TDDTSLSAIS

>member
-134 HIVFIL
+134 HIVFIF

-161 KLADKSIMQPFLEN
+161 KLADKSVMQPFLEG

-260 INQGNKAEGIATSL
+260 INQGNKAEGIAASI

-313 FKTAP
+313 FKAAP
-318 ITISAPSTPQIQAAK
+318 ITISAPPAPQIQ
-333 TPVTAQTPDAVRA
+333 TTNPPITIQTPEAVSA
-346 QATTKTSIATESPAA
+346 QATTETSIAAESPIV
-361 EPAAQVTPVAPAAPA
+361 EPIPPVTQTTPVAPAAPA
-376 TPVAPAAPATSV
+376 APVA
-388 TTTTP
+388 
-393 TPPATSEEPAKPS
+393 SEESAKPS

-411 RERLIKISKSKL
+411 RERLVKISKSKL
-423 TEKIQERAEIQNQP
+423 TKKIQERAEIQNQQ

-464 IKNIAETLF
+464 IRNIAETLF
-473 VPLNKSYFAYKSNQL
+473 VPLNKSYFTYKSNQL

-509 LKTAINGLNIT
+509 LRTAINGLNII

-540 AGKLEATPR
+540 AGKLEAAPKSDYT
-549 TDDASLSAIS
+549 SLSAIS

>member
-9 YRPLKLADVVGQD
+9 YRPLKLTDVVGQD

-134 HIVFIL
+134 HIVFIF

-161 KLADKSIMQPFLEN
+161 KLADKSIMQPFLES

-210 SNLHADKSTLITTE
+210 SNLHPDKSTLITTE

-238 EELLASYEQENIDQI
+238 QELLTSYEQENVDQI
-253 RSLIEEL
+253 RSLVEEL

-274 IKAIVQN
+274 IEAIVQN

-313 FKTAP
+313 FKAAP
-318 ITISAPSTPQIQAAK
+318 VAISAPSTPQIQATK
-333 TPVTAQTPDAVRA
+333 PPVTTQTAEVVSA
-346 QATTKTSIATESPAA
+346 QATAETSIATGVPIA
-361 EPAAQVTPVAPAAPA
+361 EPAATVTPVTSTTSAAPA
-376 TPVAPAAPATSV
+376 TPVTPATP
-388 TTTTP
+388 TTP
-393 TPPATSEEPAKPS
+393 RPQEESAKPS

-411 RERLIKISKSKL
+411 RERLVKISKSKL
-423 TEKIQERAEIQNQP
+423 TEKIQERAEIQNQQ
-437 VQAEAMT
+437 VQVEAMT

-509 LKTAINGLNIT
+509 LKTAINGLKII

-540 AGKLEATPR
+540 AGKLEAAPK

>member
-1 MTKALYRK
+1 M
-9 YRPLKLADVVGQD
+9 
-22 DTIRQLQTQL
+22 
-32 TNQKISHGYLFVGA
+32 
-46 RGCGKTSV
+46 
-54 ARIFAH
+54 
-60 EINHFDYQLEDNYV
+60 
-74 DIIEIDAAVF
+74 
-84 TMVENIRELR
+84 
-94 DKAMLAPTT
+94 
-103 GKYKVYIIDEIHM
+103 
-116 LSKNA
+116 
-121 FNALLKILEEPPE
+121 
-134 HIVFIL
+134 
-140 ATTNPE
+140 
-146 KIPATILSRVQIFHF
+146 
-161 KLADKSIMQPFLEN
+161 
-175 ICQKEGINIEKDAL
+175 
-189 SLLIEQGGGSFRDSL
+189 

-210 SNLHADKSTLITTE
+210 SNLHPDKSTLITTE

-238 EELLASYEQENIDQI
+238 EELLVSYEQENIDKI
-253 RSLIEEL
+253 RNLVEEL

-313 FKTAP
+313 FKAALVA
-318 ITISAPSTPQIQAAK
+318 ISAPSTPQIQA
-333 TPVTAQTPDAVRA
+333 TNPPVTTQTLEVISAQEA
-346 QATTKTSIATESPAA
+346 TKTSIATESPIA
-361 EPAAQVTPVAPAAPA
+361 EPATPATQVTPTAQ
-376 TPVAPAAPATSV
+376 
-388 TTTTP
+388 TTP
-393 TPPATSEEPAKPS
+393 TTTATPTPQEEPAKPS

-411 RERLIKISKSKL
+411 RERLVKISKSKI
-423 TEKIQERAEIQNQP
+423 TEKIQERAEIQNQQ
-437 VQAEAMT
+437 VQVEAMT

-473 VPLNKSYFAYKSNQL
+473 VPLNKSYFAYKTDHL

-509 LKTAINGLNIT
+509 LKTAINGLNII

-540 AGKLEATPR
+540 AGKLEATPK

>member
-32 TNQKISHGYLFVGA
+32 ANQKISHGYLFVGA

-134 HIVFIL
+134 HIVFIF

-161 KLADKSIMQPFLEN
+161 KLADKSVMQPFLEN

-210 SNLHADKSTLITTE
+210 SNLHPDKSTLITTE

-238 EELLASYEQENIDQI
+238 QELLASYEQENVDQI
-253 RSLIEEL
+253 RSLVEEL

-313 FKTAP
+313 FKAAP
-318 ITISAPSTPQIQAAK
+318 ITVSATSVPQIQVAK
-333 TPVTAQTPDAVRA
+333 TTVNAQTPGVISA
-346 QATTKTSIATESPAA
+346 QEATKTSIATESPIA
-361 EPAAQVTPVAPAAPA
+361 EPVAPVTPAAPAAPV
-376 TPVAPAAPATSV
+376 TPAE
-388 TTTTP
+388 P
-393 TPPATSEEPAKPS
+393 TKPS

-411 RERLIKISKSKL
+411 RERLVKISKSKL
-423 TEKIQERAEIQNQP
+423 TEKIQERAEIQNQQ

-498 NILNSKNNLEV
+498 NILNSKNNLEG
-509 LKTAINGLNIT
+509 LKTAINGLSIT

-540 AGKLEATPR
+540 AGKLEATPK
-549 TDDASLSAIS
+549 TDDTSLSAIS

>member
-134 HIVFIL
+134 HIVFIF

-161 KLADKSIMQPFLEN
+161 KLADKSVMQPFLEG

-313 FKTAP
+313 FKAAP
-318 ITISAPSTPQIQAAK
+318 ITISAPPAPQIQ
-333 TPVTAQTPDAVRA
+333 TTNPPITIQTPEAVSA
-346 QATTKTSIATESPAA
+346 QATTETSIAAESPIV
-361 EPAAQVTPVAPAAPA
+361 EPIPPVTQTTPVAPAAPA
-376 TPVAPAAPATSV
+376 APVA
-388 TTTTP
+388 
-393 TPPATSEEPAKPS
+393 SEESAKPS

-411 RERLIKISKSKL
+411 RERLVKISKSKL
-423 TEKIQERAEIQNQP
+423 TKKIQERAEIQNQQ

-464 IKNIAETLF
+464 IRNIAETLF
-473 VPLNKSYFAYKSNQL
+473 VPLNKSYFTYKSNQL

-509 LKTAINGLNIT
+509 LRTAINGLNII

-540 AGKLEATPR
+540 AGKLEAAPKS
-549 TDDASLSAIS
+549 DDTSLSAIS